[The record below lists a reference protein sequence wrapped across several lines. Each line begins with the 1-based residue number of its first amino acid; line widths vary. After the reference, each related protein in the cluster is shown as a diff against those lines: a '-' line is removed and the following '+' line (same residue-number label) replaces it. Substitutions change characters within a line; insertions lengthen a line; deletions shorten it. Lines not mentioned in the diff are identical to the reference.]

1 MLNFAA
7 VKQIVIPEGNVI
19 AIDDENNVRIWQA
32 AFDAIVNGVSPLT
45 LPSAVRAAVVYLK
58 QQGVCEQNGIPT
70 PINPVDIKCNN
81 GVIRIKDRELPYG
94 YRRLL
99 DITFDGDFYY
109 NTGEKLRGD
118 DDVTIT
124 LKDTVTSGRN
134 VFGCFAGTSEGTKNF
149 SFFIYGNNSTSNSYL
164 RYGEALYRPRFGSG
178 ERTVTFGKSGTTG
191 FLTNVNITP
200 EEFETNSVAYIG
212 MLPNSTS
219 PEFIG
224 TIVGNALVSSRLK
237 WIPCK
242 RMSDNAIGYYEFYTK
257 RFIEKIGN
265 GIPTTS
271 GYDNTYYDELFVDG
285 TSEVITLN
293 SQTASAENLFAINTF
308 KDEQDI
314 ISGNIIRK
322 CGVIVLNGSE
332 LERGYSF
339 STSANCITICI
350 KSFDEPK
357 SINCAPICTHF
368 VGTDVTSISNMPD
381 NSIRAYASI
390 SDVHYCL
397 NIRNTNW
404 SSVSDYETFVKSQY
418 EAGTPVIVIYPLV
431 DETTEQVTPQPLNT
445 IEGDDVVTV
454 IAEVSNIP
462 LEVKYKRN

>member
-81 GVIRIKDRELPYG
+81 GAIKYKDRELPVG
-94 YRRLL
+94 FIRLL
-99 DITFDGDFYY
+99 DINFDGGFHYIT
-109 NTGEKLRGD
+109 NEKLYGS
-118 DDVTIT
+118 DDVSMTINNIS
-124 LKDTVTSGRN
+124 TSGQN
-134 VFGCFAGTSEGTKNF
+134 LFGSYAGAGEGTKNF
-149 SFFIYGNNSTSNSYL
+149 SLYVYGSTSSQCYF
-164 RYGEALYRPRFGSG
+164 RYGERLYRPRLGTG
-178 ERTVTFGKSGTTG
+178 ERSITFGESGTTG
-191 FLTNVNITP
+191 FYDNVSITP
-200 EEFETNSVAYIG
+200 ETFESNSVAWIG
-212 MLPNSTS
+212 MLPNSS
-219 PEFIG
+219 SSHFIG
-224 TIVGNALVSSRLK
+224 TIEGNIVVSNRLK
-237 WIPCK
+237 YIPCK
-242 RMSDNAIGYYEFYTK
+242 RLSDGVIGYYEVNNEVFLEPRGSGT
-257 RFIEKIGN
+257 
-265 GIPTTS
+265 PTTTGIDDS
-271 GYDNTYYDELFVDG
+271 QMELVIVG
-285 TSEVITLN
+285 TKEVISIN
-293 SQTASAENLFAINTF
+293 NQTASAENLFAINTF

-332 LERGYSF
+332 LERGHSF
-339 STSANCITICI
+339 NTSANCITIYI

-357 SINCAPICTHF
+357 SINYAPICTHF

-381 NSIRAYASI
+381 NSIRAHASI
-390 SDVHYCL
+390 IDVHYCL